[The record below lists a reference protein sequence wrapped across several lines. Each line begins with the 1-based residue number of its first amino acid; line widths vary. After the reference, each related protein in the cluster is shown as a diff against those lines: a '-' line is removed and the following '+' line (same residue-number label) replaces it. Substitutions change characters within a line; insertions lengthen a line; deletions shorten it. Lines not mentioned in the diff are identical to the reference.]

1 MSRVV
6 GIRKSVDAEKE
17 VGPATYVKTT
27 WTGGLDKN
35 ELSRPGGILL
45 AMLLARA
52 NELGHQ
58 LQEMA
63 TCLNVTYGYIS
74 QLRNGLRKTIHISD
88 EFTTACALYL
98 NVPRMQVMLAAG
110 KVKPEDV
117 YENPYEVAMSVPK
130 AIEAIAKDTK
140 YGAMMPPQLR
150 NAPFDVQFFV
160 VTLFE
165 AARGVSLIP
174 GKHSATEMARH
185 IEALEREQK
194 AQRKSAQ
201 AAKARPE
208 PEML

>member
-6 GIRKSVDAEKE
+6 GIRKAVDAAKD
-17 VGPATYVKTT
+17 VRPAAYNKTS
-27 WTGGLDKN
+27 WMGGLDKD

-63 TCLNVTYGYIS
+63 ACLNVTYGYIS
-74 QLRNGLRKTIHISD
+74 QLRNGFRKTIHISD

-117 YENPYEVAMSVPK
+117 YDNPYEVALSVPK

-140 YGAMMPPQLR
+140 YGAMMPPELR
-150 NAPFDVQFFV
+150 NASFELQFFV

-165 AARGVSLIP
+165 AAREVTLIP
-174 GKHSATEMARH
+174 GKQSAAAMARH
-185 IEALEREQK
+185 IATLERER
-194 AQRKSAQ
+194 AAMAKSLQ
-201 AAKARPE
+201 AAKSGKEAQS
-208 PEML
+208 L